1 MQNYKWRNIMKKQTI
16 LAFTTALGIA
26 MSVSAP
32 VEAASA
38 NRVNISVYE
47 KDCTTNQWNSVE
59 TGSINDVLKKYVI
72 VFRQSFYRK
81 TAYRKF
87 QKTTKKSRH
96 RIHQKNLIRQR
107 NQTHRKSRVHQKGRK
122 KVSRAVLNQVETVLQ
137 TVNSRKMM

>member
-59 TGSINDVLKKYVI
+59 TGSING
-72 VFRQSFYRK
+72 SN
-81 TAYRKF
+81 KF
-87 QKTTKKSRH
+87 TRH
-96 RIHQKNLIRQR
+96 AGFACNR
-107 NQTHRKSRVHQKGRK
+107 T
-122 KVSRAVLNQVETVLQ
+122 
-137 TVNSRKMM
+137 

>member
-1 MQNYKWRNIMKKQTI
+1 MKKQTI

-26 MSVSAP
+26 MSISAP

-59 TGSINDVLKKYVI
+59 TGSINDVLKKI
-72 VFRQSFYRK
+72 CDRFRQSFYRE

-107 NQTHRKSRVHQKGRK
+107 NQTHRKSRVHQKNQTHQKSRK
-122 KVSRAVLNQVETVLQ
+122 KVSRAVLNQVGTVLQ

>member
-1 MQNYKWRNIMKKQTI
+1 MKKQTI

-59 TGSINDVLKKYVI
+59 TGSINDVLKYVI
-72 VFRQSFYRK
+72 VFRQSFYQE

-96 RIHQKNLIRQR
+96 RIHQKNLIRQK
-107 NQTHRKSRVHQKGRK
+107 NRK
-122 KVSRAVLNQVETVLQ
+122 KVSRAVLNQVGTVLQ

>member
-1 MQNYKWRNIMKKQTI
+1 MKKQTI

-72 VFRQSFYRK
+72 VFRQSFYRE

-107 NQTHRKSRVHQKGRK
+107 NQTHRKSRVHQKNQTHQKSRK
-122 KVSRAVLNQVETVLQ
+122 KVSRAVLNQVGTVLQ

>member
-1 MQNYKWRNIMKKQTI
+1 MKKQTI

-72 VFRQSFYRK
+72 VFRQSFYRE

-87 QKTTKKSRH
+87 QKTTKKNRH
-96 RIHQKNLIRQR
+96 RIHQK
-107 NQTHRKSRVHQKGRK
+107 T
-122 KVSRAVLNQVETVLQ
+122 
-137 TVNSRKMM
+137 

>member
-1 MQNYKWRNIMKKQTI
+1 MKKQTI

-59 TGSINDVLKKYVI
+59 TGSINDVLKKICDRFPAI
-72 VFRQSFYRK
+72 VLPGDCIPEIQE
-81 TAYRKF
+81 
-87 QKTTKKSRH
+87 TTKKNRH

-107 NQTHRKSRVHQKGRK
+107 NQTHRKSRVHQKNQTHQKSRK
-122 KVSRAVLNQVETVLQ
+122 KVSRAVLNQVGTVLQ

>member
-1 MQNYKWRNIMKKQTI
+1 
-16 LAFTTALGIA
+16 

-72 VFRQSFYRK
+72 VFRQSFYRE

-107 NQTHRKSRVHQKGRK
+107 NQTHRKKPGTSEKPEESQPGGTESGGNSTTDSEQPKDDVTENFYAKTGLKTGQH
-122 KVSRAVLNQVETVLQ
+122 RAEK
-137 TVNSRKMM
+137 RPA

>member
-59 TGSINDVLKKYVI
+59 TGSINDVLKKI
-72 VFRQSFYRK
+72 CDRFP
-81 TAYRKF
+81 
-87 QKTTKKSRH
+87 TKKSRH

-122 KVSRAVLNQVETVLQ
+122 KVSRAVLNQVGTVLQ

>member
-26 MSVSAP
+26 MSVSAS

-59 TGSINDVLKKYVI
+59 TGSINDVLKKICDRFPAI
-72 VFRQSFYRK
+72 VLPGDC
-81 TAYRKF
+81 
-87 QKTTKKSRH
+87 
-96 RIHQKNLIRQR
+96 IPEIP
-107 NQTHRKSRVHQKGRK
+107 NQTHRKSRVHQKNQTHQKSRK
-122 KVSRAVLNQVETVLQ
+122 KVSRAVLNQVGTVLQ

>member
-1 MQNYKWRNIMKKQTI
+1 MKKQTI

-59 TGSINDVLKKYVI
+59 TGSINDVLKKI
-72 VFRQSFYRK
+72 SGNRFTGRLHTGNSRRRQRRADTGYIRK
-81 TAYRKF
+81 T
-87 QKTTKKSRH
+87 
-96 RIHQKNLIRQR
+96 
-107 NQTHRKSRVHQKGRK
+107 
-122 KVSRAVLNQVETVLQ
+122 
-137 TVNSRKMM
+137 

>member
-1 MQNYKWRNIMKKQTI
+1 MKKQTI

-59 TGSINDVLKKYVI
+59 TGSINDVLKKICDRFPAI
-72 VFRQSFYRK
+72 VLPGDCIPEIPEDDKEEQTPDTSE
-81 TAYRKF
+81 
-87 QKTTKKSRH
+87 
-96 RIHQKNLIRQR
+96 NLIRQR
-107 NQTHRKSRVHQKGRK
+107 NQTHRKSRVHQKSRK
-122 KVSRAVLNQVETVLQ
+122 KVSRAVLNQVGTVLQ

>member
-1 MQNYKWRNIMKKQTI
+1 MKKQTI

-59 TGSINDVLKKYVI
+59 TGSINDVLKKICDRFPAI
-72 VFRQSFYRK
+72 V
-81 TAYRKF
+81 
-87 QKTTKKSRH
+87 
-96 RIHQKNLIRQR
+96 LPEDCIRQR
-107 NQTHRKSRVHQKGRK
+107 NQTHRKSRVHQKSRK
-122 KVSRAVLNQVETVLQ
+122 KVSRAVLNQVGTVLQ
-137 TVNSRKMM
+137 TVKSRKMM

>member
-1 MQNYKWRNIMKKQTI
+1 MKKQTI

-59 TGSINDVLKKYVI
+59 TGSINDVLKKICDRFPAI
-72 VFRQSFYRK
+72 VLPEDW
-81 TAYRKF
+81 
-87 QKTTKKSRH
+87 
-96 RIHQKNLIRQR
+96 IHQKNLIRQR

-122 KVSRAVLNQVETVLQ
+122 KVSRAVLNQVGTVLQ

>member
-1 MQNYKWRNIMKKQTI
+1 MDKKYLNCYIMQNYKWRNIMKKQTI

-59 TGSINDVLKKYVI
+59 TGSINDVLKKICDRFPAI
-72 VFRQSFYRK
+72 VLPGDCIPEIPEDDKEEQTGYIRK
-81 TAYRKF
+81 T
-87 QKTTKKSRH
+87 
-96 RIHQKNLIRQR
+96 
-107 NQTHRKSRVHQKGRK
+107 
-122 KVSRAVLNQVETVLQ
+122 
-137 TVNSRKMM
+137 

>member
-1 MQNYKWRNIMKKQTI
+1 MDKKYLNCYIMQNYKWRNIMKKQTI

-72 VFRQSFYRK
+72 VSGNRFTGRLHTGNSRRRQRRADTGYIRK
-81 TAYRKF
+81 T
-87 QKTTKKSRH
+87 
-96 RIHQKNLIRQR
+96 
-107 NQTHRKSRVHQKGRK
+107 
-122 KVSRAVLNQVETVLQ
+122 
-137 TVNSRKMM
+137 

>member
-1 MQNYKWRNIMKKQTI
+1 MKKQTI

-72 VFRQSFYRK
+72 VFRQSFYRE

-87 QKTTKKSRH
+87 QKTTKKNRH

-107 NQTHRKSRVHQKGRK
+107 NQTHRKSRVHQKNQTHQKSRK
-122 KVSRAVLNQVETVLQ
+122 KVSRAVLNQVGTVLQ

>member
-1 MQNYKWRNIMKKQTI
+1 MKKQTI

-59 TGSINDVLKKYVI
+59 TGSINDVLKKICDRFPAI
-72 VFRQSFYRK
+72 VLPGDCIPEIPEDDKEEQTPDTSEKPDTASF
-81 TAYRKF
+81 
-87 QKTTKKSRH
+87 S
-96 RIHQKNLIRQR
+96 I
-107 NQTHRKSRVHQKGRK
+107 
-122 KVSRAVLNQVETVLQ
+122 
-137 TVNSRKMM
+137 

>member
-1 MQNYKWRNIMKKQTI
+1 MKKQTI

-59 TGSINDVLKKYVI
+59 TGSINDVLKKICDRFPAI
-72 VFRQSFYRK
+72 VLPGDCIPEIPEDDKEEQRQSNKY
-81 TAYRKF
+81 
-87 QKTTKKSRH
+87 
-96 RIHQKNLIRQR
+96 
-107 NQTHRKSRVHQKGRK
+107 NQIAENRCNASFADSHFCG
-122 KVSRAVLNQVETVLQ
+122 E
-137 TVNSRKMM
+137 

>member
-1 MQNYKWRNIMKKQTI
+1 MKKQTI

-72 VFRQSFYRK
+72 VFRQSFYRE

-96 RIHQKNLIRQR
+96 RIRQR
-107 NQTHRKSRVHQKGRK
+107 NQTHRKSRVHQKNQTHQKSRK
-122 KVSRAVLNQVETVLQ
+122 KVSRAVLNQVGTVLQ